1 MHVTVRGMVDD
12 GGRVEGKR
20 RQRRRQR
27 RDWLR
32 AGVRRRVDAQRL
44 PRQLPQRRHLLRGRA
59 DHIDGR
65 QQRRRLHPHVAV
77 HAVLEELV
85 GRPTNRCRWHLV
97 QHARFQ
103 ALEETAEA
111 V

>member
-12 GGRVEGKR
+12 GGRVKSER

-27 RDWLR
+27 RARLR

-44 PRQLPQRRHLLRGRA
+44 PRQLPQRRHLLGA
-59 DHIDGR
+59 DHVDGR

-85 GRPTNRCRWHLV
+85 RRPADRRRWHLV

-103 ALEETAEA
+103 AHEETAEA

>member
-12 GGRVEGKR
+12 SGRVEGE
-20 RQRRRQR
+20 RRQR
-27 RDWLR
+27 RDDWLR
-32 AGVRRRVDAQRL
+32 SGVWRRVDAKGL
-44 PRQLPQRRHLLRGRA
+44 AGQLTQRRHFLRA
-59 DHIDGR
+59 DHVDGR
-65 QQRRRLHPHVAV
+65 QQRCRLHSHVAV

-85 GRPTNRCRWHLV
+85 RCPADRCRRHLV

-103 ALEETAEA
+103 AHEETAQA